1 MVHKIFSPGLSS
13 TTIKACP
20 KKKDAVCW
28 PGMHWPEICY
38 RKQKS
43 NATGRKEHLPPSFL
57 PISTM
62 NSQKRI
68 TFFSLFFNYFCHA
81 HLLSS
86 FTSCCER
93 KKWSFFSAWSY
104 YGSTFINKAKK
115 PELLSLY
122 LNSATPSS
130 WDTSE
135 SIDHYQQISKTC
147 KPAQQRLWSF
157 ALQRTKKWLSTT
169 KYIPATR
176 EDFHQGEV
184 FSSSVRAAAQTVT
197 KQTCDPAGVVGVLT

>member
-1 MVHKIFSPGLSS
+1 MVHKMIFSRPFIHYHKGLSE
-13 TTIKACP
+13 
-20 KKKDAVCW
+20 KKDAACW
-28 PGMHWPEICY
+28 PGMHWPESWY
-38 RKQKS
+38 RKKKS

-62 NSQKRI
+62 NCQKRI

-157 ALQRTKKWLSTT
+157 VQQRTKKWLSTT
-169 KYIPATR
+169 KYIPTTR
-176 EDFHQGEV
+176 EDSRGSAV
-184 FSSSVRAAAQTVT
+184 NDVSRL
-197 KQTCDPAGVVGVLT
+197 GNR